1 MSVALCT
8 TAQVLATYGHIRDL
22 VAREESVQPE
32 EDFAMAWAVDE
43 APRIQG
49 VLDNIQTVFVAYP
62 KTGGRRP
69 CH

>member
-1 MSVALCT
+1 M
-8 TAQVLATYGHIRDL
+8 LATYGHIRDL

-49 VLDNIQTVFVAYP
+49 VLDDIQKVRTPRPRDVAHDP
-62 KTGGRRP
+62 V
-69 CH
+69 CA